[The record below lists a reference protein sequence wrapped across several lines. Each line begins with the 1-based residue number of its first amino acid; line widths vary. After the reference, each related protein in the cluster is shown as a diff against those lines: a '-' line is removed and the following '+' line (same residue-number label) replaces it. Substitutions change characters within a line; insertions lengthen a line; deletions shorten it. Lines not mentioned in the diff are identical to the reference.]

1 MPTFSSGELETI
13 GTALFDAVG
22 SPHDQSQWVAETLVR
37 SSLMGHDSHG
47 VVRFTEYVNLVRKGL
62 IHPGAAITIE
72 SETPAMAVLNAH
84 LTWGQVAARHA
95 MEMAIDKAAQNA
107 VGVVVVRGCPHVG
120 RLGEY
125 VEMAAQQQMI
135 GYAVVNSH
143 GGGTTVAPWGGIDGR
158 FSPNPIAFAAPSGE
172 AWPVMM
178 DITTSA
184 VPEGKVRVARH
195 RSQTLPP
202 DCILDSE
209 GNPATD
215 PATFYGP
222 PMGALLPLGGVMG
235 HKGYTLAV
243 MAEVLAG
250 VLSEAGTSGE
260 ESVTQG
266 NGVFFQ
272 AINIRAFTSLE
283 SFQERV
289 RKLVGYVKSSRRRA
303 GVDEILF
310 PGEPE
315 YRMAQRR
322 VREGIQV
329 EDSIWAEIRAAAQ
342 ELGVE
347 VASR

>member
-1 MPTFSSGELETI
+1 VPVIPAEDLQHI

-47 VVRFTEYVNLVRKGL
+47 IVRFTEYVNSVRNGF
-62 IHPGAAITIE
+62 IHPGAEITVE
-72 SETPAMAVLNAH
+72 HDMGAMAVLNAH
-84 LTWGQVAARHA
+84 LTWGQVAARQA
-95 MEMAIDKAAQNA
+95 MEMAMDKAAQNA
-107 VGVVVVRGCPHVG
+107 VGVVVVRDSPHVG

-125 VEMAAQQQMI
+125 VEMAARRDMI

-158 FSPNPIAFAAPSGE
+158 LSPNPIAFAAPSGE

-195 RSQTLPP
+195 RGQQLPP
-202 DCILDSE
+202 DCILDAE
-209 GNPATD
+209 GNPTTD
-215 PATFYGP
+215 PAIFYGP
-222 PMGALLPLGGVMG
+222 PMGALLPLGGVVG
-235 HKGYTLAV
+235 HKGYTLGV
-243 MAEVLAG
+243 MTEVLAG

-260 ESVTQG
+260 ESETRG

-272 AINIRAFTSLE
+272 AINISAFTSLE
-283 SFQERV
+283 GFQERI
-289 RKLVGYVKSSRRRA
+289 RKLADYIKSSRRRP

-315 YRMAQRR
+315 YRTMQKRLKD
-322 VREGIQV
+322 GIPV